1 MSKNHEADSTN
12 RTGEY
17 KDKDKGEPGI
27 GRLTALGLATIAAAS
42 GLLSGCSAEVSN
54 EPGPTSSTVAA
65 TPESPKPSVAPVEVK
80 PPSDHRFSPKEYGQI
95 NFDIASKLRG
105 WLDDMRKGLPG
116 GDFPLGIET
125 VILGDSGLVTR
136 SGERI
141 THVKWAEEP
150 SGDGTRTAHETTS
163 VTVELS
169 DEGPRLAVVWEKS
182 NDCKNRKEE
191 PVKCPYGDIESR
203 WMVNMSIPRYD
214 KEYGYGYGYGYLT
227 FGEILRALDDSAQ
240 LRGITRAIPSA
251 QKGGV
256 SPEEEFVIRPDG
268 AIVMGKTSSDLDE
281 LKTSLRDLIGRM
293 PC

>member
-1 MSKNHEADSTN
+1 MSNSHEVNGDA
-12 RTGEY
+12 G
-17 KDKDKGEPGI
+17 KGNQLPSWKRVVGGGI
-27 GRLTALGLATIAAAS
+27 LAVTALGVSA
-42 GLLSGCSAEVSN
+42 GCSAEVSN
-54 EPGPTSSTVAA
+54 EPGPTSSTVAV
-65 TPESPKPSVAPVEVK
+65 TPESPKPSVATVEAE
-80 PPSDHRFSPKEYGQI
+80 PSSDNQLSPEEYKRI

-125 VILGDSGLVTR
+125 VISGDSGFVTR

-141 THVKWAEEP
+141 THVERAEGP
-150 SGDGTRTAHETTS
+150 SGDGTRTAHRTTS

-191 PVKCPYGDIESR
+191 PVKCPDGDIESR

-214 KEYGYGYGYGYLT
+214 KEYGYEYGYGYLT
-227 FGEILRALDDSAQ
+227 FGEILRALDDSAR

-251 QKGGV
+251 QAGGV
-256 SPEEEFVIRPDG
+256 VPEEEFVIRPDDG
-268 AIVMGKTSSDLDE
+268 AIVTGKTSSDLDK

-293 PC
+293 PR

>member
-1 MSKNHEADSTN
+1 MSNNHEVNGGA
-12 RTGEY
+12 RGEN
-17 KDKDKGEPGI
+17 KPPFWKHVVGGF
-27 GRLTALGLATIAAAS
+27 LAVTALGVPA
-42 GLLSGCSAEVSN
+42 GCSAEVSN

-65 TPESPKPSVAPVEVK
+65 TPEPPKPSVATVEVE
-80 PPSDHRFSPKEYGQI
+80 PSSDNRLSPKEYERI

-125 VILGDSGLVTR
+125 VISGDSGFVTR

-141 THVKWAEEP
+141 THVERAEGP
-150 SGDGTRTAHETTS
+150 SGDGTRTAHKTTS

-169 DEGPRLAVVWEKS
+169 DEGPWLAVVREKS

-191 PVKCPYGDIESR
+191 PVKCPDGDIESR

-214 KEYGYGYGYGYLT
+214 KENGYEYGYGYLT
-227 FGEILRALDDSAQ
+227 FGEILRALDDSAR
-240 LRGITRAIPSA
+240 LRGIARAIPSA
-251 QKGGV
+251 QEGGM
-256 SPEEEFVIRPDG
+256 SPKEEFVIRTGDG
-268 AIVMGKTSSDLDE
+268 VIVMAETSSNPDE

-293 PC
+293 PR